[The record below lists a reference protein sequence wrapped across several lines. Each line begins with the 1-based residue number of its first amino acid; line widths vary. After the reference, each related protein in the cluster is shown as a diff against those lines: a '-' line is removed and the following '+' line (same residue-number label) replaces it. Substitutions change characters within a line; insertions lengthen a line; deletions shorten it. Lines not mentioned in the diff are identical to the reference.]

1 MYRDTMTGTPEPAA
15 QANQEHS
22 VTQLVSGIVDDA
34 QVLLR
39 QQIAL
44 LKHEVRKDL
53 REAKQV
59 SMTFLVGSVVGGI
72 AAVMWSFALVYLLN
86 WLWPVIPVWASFA
99 IFGLV
104 FSLVGLTLVYT
115 AKQKLQE
122 IVPIS
127 DEAQQAIKENLQWTT
142 KPR

>member
-1 MYRDTMTGTPEPAA
+1 MYRNTMTAPGSAA
-15 QANQEHS
+15 PANQEQS

-53 REAKQV
+53 QEAKQLSLSFLAGGMACAV
-59 SMTFLVGSVVGGI
+59 STVLC
-72 AAVMWSFALVYLLN
+72 SFALVYLLN
-86 WLWPVIPVWASFA
+86 WLWPVIPLWAGFA
-99 IFGLV
+99 IVGFV
-104 FSLVGLTLVYT
+104 FAMAASILFYA
-115 AKQKLQE
+115 AKQRLEE
-122 IVPIS
+122 ITPIS

-142 KPR
+142 KPK